1 MSEHTTI
8 GKTSDQIVNRHIARL
23 MSNLE
28 QANCPEIFMQA
39 VKTELTWLRSD
50 VREWAEIESE

>member
-1 MSEHTTI
+1 MSEHTAI

-50 VREWAEIESE
+50 VREWAETESE